1 MMASQPNEFRVGRI
15 PFLVC
20 APYFHS
26 TLAQKP
32 QGIAYIDGPPSQQNA
47 ALQAGEILLSPSSSF
62 TYAENPDLFA
72 ILPEICTG
80 STLEI
85 QSVKLFSHVPIHQL
99 QAKHVALTPQSSTS
113 VQLLTLLLE
122 KMHGIK
128 PFWCTMQEPL
138 RVAEL
143 KIGDQ
148 ALWEAHLGT
157 WKYEYD
163 LASLWQEWTGLPF
176 VFGMWIVHRKALSHP
191 MLQTYRQMVMQSIQS
206 FRENPSKAL
215 QHWFEHYPN
224 PLQETDLTRYF
235 QSIEY
240 QFTDAHKEGLRV
252 FYQFSQEHG
261 LIQRVP
267 ELRFLN

>member
-1 MMASQPNEFRVGRI
+1 MMASQPTEFRVGRI

-26 TLAQKP
+26 TLAQNP
-32 QGIAYIDGPPSQQNA
+32 QGFAYIDGPPSQQND
-47 ALQAGEILLSPSSSF
+47 ALRSGQVFLSPSSSF
-62 TYAENPDLFA
+62 TYAQNPEIFS

-85 QSVKLFSHVPIHQL
+85 QSVKLFSHVPIYEL
-99 QAKHVALTPQSSTS
+99 SEKYVALTPQSSTS

-122 KMHGIK
+122 KKYDLK
-128 PFWCTMQEPL
+128 PLWCSMQEPR

-148 ALWEAHLGT
+148 ALWESQMGR
-157 WKYEYD
+157 WPFEYD
-163 LASLWQEWTGLPF
+163 LATLWQEWTGLPF
-176 VFGMWIVHRKALSHP
+176 VFGMWIVHQNALKHP
-191 MLQTYRQMVMQSIQS
+191 LLPAYRQEVMQSIQS
-206 FRENPSKAL
+206 FHNNPSQAL
-215 QHWFEHYPN
+215 QVWFHHYPN
-224 PLQETDLTRYF
+224 PLQNTDLIPYF

-240 QFTDAHKEGLRV
+240 RFTEAHKEGLRE
-252 FYQFSQEHG
+252 FYQRAKDHA

-267 ELRFLN
+267 ELRFID